1 MGLFYWPRSYTFCM
15 CNCDETSLC
24 SRNSMYRLRSL
35 QINSGFIAH
44 LNLLS
49 KLSKII
55 EDEKVACK
63 IKWKSDSLKS
73 HLSLERILEFF
84 LKLLIYLKFRRKKLT
99 AHSHFEI
106 VWFCTGFS
114 TIKNITDNAAKK
126 VRQILGHNWY
136 IKKKSCHRE
145 NGAILLLNEY
155 NLHS

>member
-1 MGLFYWPRSYTFCM
+1 
-15 CNCDETSLC
+15 
-24 SRNSMYRLRSL
+24 MYRLRSL

-84 LKLLIYLKFRRKKLT
+84 LKLLLK
-99 AHSHFEI
+99 I
-106 VWFCTGFS
+106 
-114 TIKNITDNAAKK
+114 
-126 VRQILGHNWY
+126 Q
-136 IKKKSCHRE
+136 KKKIDS
-145 NGAILLLNEY
+145 
-155 NLHS
+155 S